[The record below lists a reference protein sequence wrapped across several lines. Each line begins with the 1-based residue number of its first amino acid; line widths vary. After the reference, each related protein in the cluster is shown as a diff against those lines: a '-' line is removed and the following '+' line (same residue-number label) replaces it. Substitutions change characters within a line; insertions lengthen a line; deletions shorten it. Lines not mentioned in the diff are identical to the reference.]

1 MSTSLRADAVEEAQ
15 EAIRGHER
23 VLARGGG
30 TKPALSSPPEG
41 TVTLDVSGLTGI
53 EDYDPEELTFTARAG
68 TPLGEI
74 EDALAENGQYLP
86 FDPPLVAAGATLGG
100 AVAAGTSGPLRYRN
114 GGVRDFILGVRFL
127 DGEGR
132 AVRAGGRVVKN
143 AAGFDLAKLMVGSA
157 GRLGVM
163 VELSFK
169 VFPQPQ
175 AWATLTFDCAGLD
188 EALAVI
194 GTLATAPIDVEALD
208 LEPPGRLRLRMAGI
222 ADAMPARLERL
233 EGILERSGE
242 RLEGEEE
249 GALWREARDF
259 SWVAQDAAIVKVA
272 LVPKQ
277 VPELESRLEP
287 REVQRRYG
295 AGANVC
301 WLAWP
306 GARPVQELDELLR
319 SLDVAGVFITGSPA
333 KPMVG
338 VHRGGAFA
346 QRVKAALDPTGR
358 FPDVY

>member
-1 MSTSLRADAVEEAQ
+1 MSASLRAGAVAEAQ
-15 EAIRGHER
+15 EAFRGHER

-30 TKPALSSPPEG
+30 TKPALSDPPEG
-41 TVTLDVSGLTGI
+41 TVTLDVSGLAGI
-53 EDYDPEELTFTARAG
+53 EDYDPEELTFTAGAG

-74 EDALAENGQYLP
+74 RDALAENGQYLP
-86 FDPPLVAAGATLGG
+86 FDPPLATAGATLGG

-143 AAGFDLAKLMVGSA
+143 AAGFDLSKLMVGSA

-175 AWATLTFDCAGLD
+175 AWATLTLDCDGLD
-188 EALAVI
+188 QALGVI
-194 GTLATAPIDVEALD
+194 GALATAPFDLEALD
-208 LEPPGRLRLRMAGI
+208 LEPPGRLRLRLAGI

-249 GALWREARDF
+249 DTLWRDVRDF
-259 SWVAQDAAIVKVA
+259 AWVAEEAAIVKVA
-272 LVPKQ
+272 LVPKRL
-277 VPELESRLEP
+277 PELEAKLEP
-287 REVQRRYG
+287 LDVQRRYG
-295 AGANVC
+295 AGANIG

-306 GARPVQELDELLR
+306 GERPAQDLDELLS
-319 SLDVAGVFITGSPA
+319 SLDLAGVFLTGSPPR
-333 KPMVG
+333 PMVG
-338 VHRGGAFA
+338 AHRGGAFA
-346 QRVKAALDPTGR
+346 QRVKSALDPAGR
-358 FPDVY
+358 FPEL

>member
-1 MSTSLRADAVEEAQ
+1 VSVTLRADAVAEAQ
-15 EAIRGHER
+15 EALRGHER
-23 VLARGGG
+23 VLPCGGG

-41 TVTLDVSGLTGI
+41 TVSLDVSGLTGI
-53 EDYDPEELTFTARAG
+53 EDYDPEELTFTACAG
-68 TPLGEI
+68 TALQEI
-74 EDALAENGQYLP
+74 EAALAENGQYLP
-86 FDPPLVAAGATLGG
+86 FDPPLVAEGATLGG

-132 AVRAGGRVVKN
+132 LVSAGGRVVKN
-143 AAGFDLAKLMVGSA
+143 AAGFDLSKLMVGSA

-175 AWATLTFDCAGLD
+175 SWATLTVDCAGVD

-194 GTLATAPIDVEALD
+194 GALATAPIDLEALD
-208 LEPPGRLRLRMAGI
+208 LEPPGRLHLRLAGL

-242 RLEGEEE
+242 RLEGEDE

-259 SWVAQDAAIVKVA
+259 GWVTPDAAIVKVA

-277 VPELESRLEP
+277 VPELEAKLGPLE
-287 REVQRRYG
+287 VGRRYG
-295 AGANVC
+295 AGANIGWV
-301 WLAWP
+301 AWP
-306 GARPVQELDELLR
+306 EDRPAQELDELLG
-319 SLDVAGVFITGSPA
+319 SLQLAGVFLTGAPPT
-333 KPMVG
+333 PMVG
-338 VHRGGAFA
+338 AHRGGAFA
-346 QRVKAALDPTGR
+346 HRVKSALDPSGR
-358 FPDVY
+358 FPDV